1 MNILTSEVLVV
12 VAIGTLIGFT
22 LWKMHRADERREAL
36 FQLML
41 RDSERREALFQ
52 SMHRCSEATI
62 QWLMALVLSLIS
74 KITELEDDVQEWT
87 DFAHLMESRAVL
99 NAGYHGELQAS
110 REYADE
116 MKTYFLRE
124 YDKLLAA
131 LDKAT
136 NDKEKRGLIEK
147 FLMLVIAA
155 IGGHAAVGGHAA
167 A

>member
-12 VAIGTLIGFT
+12 VAIGTPTGFT
-22 LWKMHRADERREAL
+22 LWKLHRADERREAR

-41 RDSERREALFQ
+41 RDSERREVLFQ
-52 SMHRCSEATI
+52 SVHRGSEATI
-62 QWLMALVLSLIS
+62 QWLVALVLSLMS

-87 DFAHLMESRAVL
+87 DFAHLMESRAVF
-99 NAGYHGELQAS
+99 NAGYKGDLQAS

-124 YDKLLAA
+124 HDKLLAA

-136 NDKEKRGLIEK
+136 SDREKRKLIEK
-147 FLMLVIAA
+147 FLMLAIAA
-155 IGGHAAVGGHAA
+155 FGGGHAAG
-167 A
+167 